1 LQQLAT
7 GFSTDRVPYAVRAEN
22 AIAQAHTDRL
32 RSIPLASFTGG
43 TQEIGG
49 IHSERFRHGPES
61 FEAGTKHR
69 IIFEAPNRVR
79 SDTNSLGKSF
89 LRKSQLHAQPAKP

>member
-1 LQQLAT
+1 MPFARKT
-7 GFSTDRVPYAVRAEN
+7 RPRW
-22 AIAQAHTDRL
+22 HTPIGSQR
-32 RSIPLASFTGG
+32 IPLASFTGG
-43 TQEIGG
+43 TQEIGS
-49 IHSERFRHGPES
+49 IHSERFCHGPES

-69 IIFEAPNRVR
+69 IIFEAPNRMR